1 MVFERTIKVAF
12 QHCDPAGIVFY
23 PRYYE
28 MINQVTEEW
37 FEQWLGA
44 SFVDIHIN
52 QGDAV
57 PTAKIETEFK
67 KPSKLGDTLLF
78 TLQVTKLGRSSVHLE
93 FTVTCEDELRL
104 TSRSVI
110 VYVKGEDK
118 KPVSWPQPIRKQLEF
133 FLKEEGPS

>member
-1 MVFERTIKVAF
+1 MVFERTIKVSF

-23 PRYYE
+23 PRYFE

-37 FEQWLGA
+37 FEQSLGA
-44 SFVDIHIN
+44 SYRDIHIN

-67 KPSKLGDTLLF
+67 KPSRLGDTLLF

-93 FTVTCEDELRL
+93 HRATCAGELRL
-104 TSRSVI
+104 INRSVV
-110 VYVKGEDK
+110 VYVKGEAK
-118 KPVSWPQPIRKQLEF
+118 KPVSWPQAIKKQMEI